1 MKINKFIV
9 MKDFVHGCTFKRGQ
23 VFIIISARNLHVG
36 EYYFESKTFPKHLYI
51 TSRVLEKLIKE
62 RSILVLG

>member
-9 MKDFVHGCTFKRGQ
+9 VKNFDHRCTFERGQ
-23 VFIIISARNLHVG
+23 VLVISKRDLHAG
-36 EYYFESKTFPKHLYI
+36 EYYFESKVFPKHLYI

-62 RSILVLG
+62 ESILVLG